1 MGTANLLGGIVTVF
15 IYSLIILVFLARLAA
30 YETSEHV
37 LGLVLIAL
45 VVPLLYLALTARD
58 ASRPALYFI
67 QLGLMIAYLIVE
79 LLVDYIF
86 KLDFR
91 SVRWMTITYVT
102 LFFAATGGMLGVA
115 SHAGKG
121 WSYASIAL
129 FLVMAAL
136 AFVQRAVT
144 GM

>member
-1 MGTANLLGGIVTVF
+1 MGSTNLLGGIVAVF

-30 YETSEHV
+30 HETLGHV

-45 VVPLLYLALTARD
+45 IVPLLYLVFTARG
-58 ASRPALYFI
+58 AGRPTLYFV
-67 QLGLMIAYLIVE
+67 QLGLMIVYLIVE
-79 LLVDYIF
+79 LLLDYIF

-91 SVRWMTITYVT
+91 NVRWMTITYVM
-102 LFFAATGGMLGVA
+102 LFFAGTGGMLGVA

-129 FLVMAAL
+129 FLVMAVL
-136 AFVQRAVT
+136 AFVQRRIT